1 MKVRVHLLISGEVQ
15 GVFFRANTRDFANGL
30 GVKGYVINLPD
41 GSVECV
47 IEGEK
52 EKVERMIEFCRKG
65 PPGSRVENLEIK
77 WEKPSNEFDSFDVR
91 Y

>member
-1 MKVRVHLLISGEVQ
+1 M
-15 GVFFRANTRDFANGL
+15 
-30 GVKGYVINLPD
+30 KGYVINLPD